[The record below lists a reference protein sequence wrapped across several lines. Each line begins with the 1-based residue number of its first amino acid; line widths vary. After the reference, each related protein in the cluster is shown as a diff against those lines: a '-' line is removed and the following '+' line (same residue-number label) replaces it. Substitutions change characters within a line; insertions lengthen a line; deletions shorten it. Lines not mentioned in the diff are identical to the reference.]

1 MADRPPRAEDASGV
15 RNLEGVGNGPPYAG
29 GLIEAVQQAASEL
42 TQPELDALSD
52 PSFRSQASRWRSG
65 SGSKKVSAALA
76 RMLNSLHAIRPQWLS
91 SLRRGGEEPPAVVPL
106 PLNGPAQPST
116 SWFLTRLS
124 WMERMVKLLG
134 SYVRTV
140 VVLVVLLCFPKLVS
154 AFIAF
159 SIRLVLRLCSAIVI
173 RLLREVWIEMVGFM
187 GQITNLTS
195 GVEQSLVVYLED
207 VMMSWS
213 SGWFVFSHP
222 TTLQTSPM
230 AAPMAEGLPPQ
241 AAPSPCPPPTPPPRM
256 ISYDWHSP
264 QKEVE
269 CVLQTA
275 WKSDVYECYF
285 FQQVYLAASPSGA
298 GFVVFVCGVGA
309 FAALIGKSWFQNCIR
324 HGSGWISATMKFG
337 ACAFGFHVVAHDD
350 PKTCQDNPS

>member
-1 MADRPPRAEDASGV
+1 MADRPPRTEDASGV
-15 RNLEGVGNGPPYAG
+15 RMLEGVGNGPPYAG

-52 PSFRSQASRWRSG
+52 PSLRSQASRWRSG

-173 RLLREVWIEMVGFM
+173 RLLREVWIEMVGLM

-241 AAPSPCPPPTPPPRM
+241 AAPSPCPPPTPPPQV
-256 ISYDWHSP
+256 WTNFLLLANLL
-264 QKEVE
+264 
-269 CVLQTA
+269 LQLRTA
-275 WKSDVYECYF
+275 HR
-285 FQQVYLAASPSGA
+285 G
-298 GFVVFVCGVGA
+298 GMG
-309 FAALIGKSWFQNCIR
+309 I
-324 HGSGWISATMKFG
+324 
-337 ACAFGFHVVAHDD
+337 
-350 PKTCQDNPS
+350 